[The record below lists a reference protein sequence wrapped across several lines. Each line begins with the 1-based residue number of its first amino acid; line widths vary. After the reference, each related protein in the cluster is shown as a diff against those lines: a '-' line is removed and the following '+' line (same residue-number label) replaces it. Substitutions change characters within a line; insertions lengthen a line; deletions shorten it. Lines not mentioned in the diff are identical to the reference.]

1 MPGGMIY
8 YMRDGNVRDGNEQCA
23 DSGIN
28 GAGSELTDTM
38 ISVDG

>member
-1 MPGGMIY
+1 MIY

-28 GAGSELTDTM
+28 GAGSGLTDTM

>member
-28 GAGSELTDTM
+28 GAGSGLTDTM